1 MRASTASAYSA
12 KLPAKGAAPQVK
24 NTAGKK
30 GRTSTFDPVAKL
42 IELAGP
48 KPRVAL
54 AFSGGVDST
63 VLAHFLVKQRR
74 RLGGLRILH
83 VDHGLQPASAEWS
96 RHCAHMARSW
106 RVPFVSL
113 RARIERL
120 NGESPEA
127 AARDARYQL
136 LASAM
141 QPGEVLVTAQH
152 RDDQVETLL
161 LQLFRGAGV
170 SGLAGMP
177 GIAAFGANSIAR
189 PLLSVA
195 RAEIE
200 GAARAARLRWI
211 EDPSNADTRYS
222 RNFVRQ
228 RLMPMIREHWPG
240 ADKALARSARHMAEA
255 ARLLDELAAQ
265 DLAGLAD
272 GAGLSVSTLRALP
285 VARRRNALRGFI
297 AAAGL
302 EMPEAS
308 RLSEMSGPLLDARAD
323 AHPEVRWA
331 NSRLVRS
338 GGRLQLHALREVSH
352 EFIAKS
358 WRWRADRLLLLG
370 DAGSL
375 ELLDDAA
382 GPIDLARLPRVLELR
397 ARSGGER
404 LRVSAKART
413 QTLKALL
420 QNAKIPASE
429 RAHLPLLFAGDRLI
443 AVADR
448 WNDASIAAN
457 VKSRRRARLKW
468 TRAE

>member
-1 MRASTASAYSA
+1 MLDA
-12 KLPAKGAAPQVK
+12 
-24 NTAGKK
+24 
-30 GRTSTFDPVAKL
+30 VAKL
-42 IELAGP
+42 LELAGP
-48 KPRVAL
+48 KPRVVL

-63 VLAHFLVKQRR
+63 VLAHLLVKQRR
-74 RLGGLRILH
+74 KLGGLRLLH

-96 RHCAHMARSW
+96 RHCARMARTW

-113 RARIERL
+113 RARIEHQK
-120 NGESPEA
+120 GESPEA
-127 AARDARYQL
+127 AARDARYEL

-152 RDDQVETLL
+152 RDDQAETLL

-177 GIAAFGANSIAR
+177 GIAAFGSGFIAR
-189 PLLSVA
+189 PLLAVS
-195 RAEIE
+195 RLEIE
-200 GAARAARLRWI
+200 AAARKARLRWI
-211 EDPSNADTRYS
+211 EDPSNANTRYS

-240 ADKALARSARHMAEA
+240 ADKVLARNAMHMAEA
-255 ARLLDELAAQ
+255 ARLLDERAAQ

-272 GAGLSVSTLRALP
+272 GAGLSVSGLRALP
-285 VARRRNALRGFI
+285 MARRRNALRGFI
-297 AAAGL
+297 ARAGI
-302 EMPEAS
+302 EMPEGA
-308 RLSEMSGPLLDARAD
+308 RLKEMSGPLLDARAD

-331 NSRLVRS
+331 DSRLVRS
-338 GGRLQLHALREVSH
+338 GGRLQLQKTREVPH
-352 EFIAKS
+352 EFVAKS
-358 WRWRADRLLLLG
+358 WRWSADRRLIL
-370 DAGSL
+370 DEAGSL

-382 GPIDLARLPRVLELR
+382 GPIDLARLPRLLALR

-404 LRVSAKART
+404 LRLSEKART

-429 RAHLPLLFAGDRLI
+429 RSQLPLLYAGDRLI

-448 WNDASIAAN
+448 WIDASIAAT
-457 VKSRRRARLKW
+457 VKSRRRARLLW
-468 TRAE
+468 TRMR